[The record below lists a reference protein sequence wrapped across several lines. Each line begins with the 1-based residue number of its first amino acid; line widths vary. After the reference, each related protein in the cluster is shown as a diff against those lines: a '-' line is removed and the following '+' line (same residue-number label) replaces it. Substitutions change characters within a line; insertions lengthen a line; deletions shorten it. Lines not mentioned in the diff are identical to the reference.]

1 MARSDKVSED
11 DLHAYIDDQLDVA
24 RRIEV
29 ETYLAERPTAAA
41 QVMADLRNRHE
52 LRMALVA
59 EPGFARPATEDAA
72 RRIEGALRR
81 HAWAQRFRPAIAA
94 TVLVTAGW
102 FAHAQFAAQSTSEAM
117 LPGYVE
123 AALNA
128 RQASLLRAAMY
139 SQPEAPDYDRA
150 ELLSATAITMPE
162 LPADWIVTDVQVFPS
177 QFGPS
182 IEMAIQ
188 AEPYGSLSLFSARPG
203 HFAVSP
209 VTTAQMGDVAGAYWQ
224 IGEIAYALLGD
235 ERPEILGAAATGLAH
250 TLY

>member
-1 MARSDKVSED
+1 
-11 DLHAYIDDQLDVA
+11 
-24 RRIEV
+24 
-29 ETYLAERPTAAA
+29 
-41 QVMADLRNRHE
+41 
-52 LRMALVA
+52 MALAATPSFVS
-59 EPGFARPATEDAA
+59 PATGNAA
-72 RRIEGALRR
+72 RRIEGALTRR
-81 HAWAQRFRPAIAA
+81 AWVQRFRPAVAA
-94 TVLVTAGW
+94 AVLLTAGW
-102 FAHAQFAAQSTSEAM
+102 FGHAQFGPKPAREAL

-162 LPADWIVTDVQVFPS
+162 LPPDWIVTDVQVFPS

-182 IEMAIQ
+182 IEMAIE
-188 AEPYGSLSLFSARPG
+188 AEPFGPLSLFSARPG

-209 VTTAQMGDVAGAYWQ
+209 VAAVQMGEVAGAYWQ
-224 IGEIAYALLGD
+224 IGDIAYALLGD
-235 ERPEILGAAATGLAH
+235 ERPEDLGAAAAGLAD

>member
-1 MARSDKVSED
+1 MANIDPVSAD
-11 DLHAYIDDQLDVA
+11 DLHSYIDDQLDVA
-24 RRIEV
+24 RRVEV
-29 ETYLAERPTAAA
+29 EAYLAKRPEDAAR
-41 QVMADLRNRHE
+41 VMADLRSRDE
-52 LRMALVA
+52 LRMALATKPTFV
-59 EPGFARPATEDAA
+59 RPATWDAA
-72 RRIEGALRR
+72 RRIEGALTRR
-81 HAWAQRFRPAIAA
+81 AWIQRFRPAIAA
-94 TVLVTAGW
+94 SVLVTAGW
-102 FAHAQFAAQSTSEAM
+102 FGHAQFGPQPGGEAS

-139 SQPEAPDYDRA
+139 SQTEAPEYDRA

-162 LPADWIVTDVQVFPS
+162 LPADWVVTDVQVFPS

-188 AEPYGSLSLFSARPG
+188 AETYGTLSLFSARPG
-203 HFAVSP
+203 SFAVSP

-224 IGEIAYALLGD
+224 IGDIAYALLGD
-235 ERPEILGAAATGLAH
+235 EPPEILGTAATGLAE